1 MFPSW
6 KTGRKERRNMVARC
20 YSGTINGVDASTV
33 EIEVSSSKGTSSFA
47 IVGLPDTAVK
57 EAKDRVSTALRN
69 SGFRSKDEY
78 AVTVN
83 LAPADVRKEGPIY
96 DLPIAVALLKATQRL
111 RTEELAEYAL
121 VGELSL
127 AGGVRRVRGI
137 LPIVIEMRRIGR
149 RAVLV
154 PEENAEEA
162 SVVSGIDVI
171 PVRTLREAVEF
182 LNGDLEIEPHST
194 DLASLVSAEEGRGDD
209 FADVRGQESVRK
221 AVEIAVA
228 GGHNLLMI
236 GSPGSGKTMIA
247 RRIPSIL
254 PPMTPE
260 EALEVSK
267 IHSVAGREKGGGMF
281 VTSRPFRAPHHTVS
295 SIGLLGGGTRPV
307 PGEVSLAHRGVLFLD
322 EFAEFPR
329 PALEVLRQPLEDGH
343 VSVSRAAAAIDFPS
357 RFMLV
362 AAMNPCPCGYY
373 NDPTRECRCTQ
384 RQILKYQH
392 RVSGPLLDRIDIQCS
407 VSAVRPGDLDSLE
420 PGESSAAI
428 RERVMAARALQRERY
443 RGQRGV
449 FTNAD
454 AKSRDLK
461 DICRMDEKAAKRL
474 RDQLEKLQFSARA
487 YDRVL
492 RVARTCADL
501 AGRAG
506 VNEDD
511 IFAAAGFRQLD
522 QGSESFWA

>member
-1 MFPSW
+1 
-6 KTGRKERRNMVARC
+6 MVARC
-20 YSGTINGVDASTV
+20 YSGAINGVDASAV

-69 SGFRSKDEY
+69 SGFRAKDEY
-78 AVTVN
+78 SVTVN

-111 RTEELAEYAL
+111 RTEELSEYAL

-127 AGGVRRVRGI
+127 SGGVRRVRGI
-137 LPIVIEMRRIGR
+137 IPIVVEMRRIGR

-162 SVVSGIDVI
+162 SVVPGIDVI
-171 PVRTLREAVEF
+171 PVRTLCEAVKYLSGE
-182 LNGDLEIEPHST
+182 LEIEPHST
-194 DLASLVSAEEGRGDD
+194 DLASLVAADEGHGDD
-209 FADVRGQESVRK
+209 FADVKGQESLRT
-221 AVEIAVA
+221 AVEVAVA

-254 PPMTPE
+254 PPMSVE

-267 IHSVAGREKGGGMF
+267 IHSVVGREKGGGMF

-343 VSVSRAAAAIDFPS
+343 VSVSRAAAALDFPS

-373 NDPTRECRCTQ
+373 NDKTHECRCNQ
-384 RQILKYQH
+384 RQVLKYQR
-392 RVSGPLLDRIDIQCS
+392 RVSGPLLDRIDIQCD
-407 VSAVRPGDLDSLE
+407 VAAVKPDDLDTLK

-428 RERVMAARALQRERY
+428 RARVVAARALQRERY
-443 RGQRGV
+443 RGMPGIS
-449 FTNAD
+449 TNAD

-461 DICRMDEKAAKRL
+461 DICRLDEKAARKFRE
-474 RDQLEKLQFSARA
+474 QLERLQFSARA

-501 AGRAG
+501 EGRAD
-506 VNEDD
+506 VAEED
-511 IFAAAGFRQLD
+511 IFRAAQYRQLD
-522 QGSESFWA
+522 KGSDSFWA